1 MGKLGISGV
10 IVVSILTTMVIAA
23 ASVSLAAE
31 MCKET
36 IPVTEK
42 GQPTND
48 FQGQIIELY
57 EDEGGGDPKKCRHLY
72 LKMFDSIC
80 FVSKDEDRAAAL
92 NLIQLSWT
100 DRAKIGNALV
110 KDAPLVTIT
119 GKVLSVHVEHYFTTP
134 YAIQISKVSKQ

>member
-1 MGKLGISGV
+1 MAKLGIFAV
-10 IVVSILTTMVIAA
+10 IIVSIIVTIAA
-23 ASVSLAAE
+23 APVLLAAE
-31 MCKET
+31 ICKET

-57 EDEGGGDPKKCRHLY
+57 EDQGGGDPKKYRHLY

-100 DRAKIGNALV
+100 DRVKIANALI
-110 KDAPLVTIT
+110 KNASLVTIT
-119 GKVLSVHVEHYFTTP
+119 GKVLAVHVGRYFTTP
-134 YAIQISKVSKQ
+134 YAIEISEVSKQ

>member
-1 MGKLGISGV
+1 VGKLGISVV

-31 MCKET
+31 ICKET

-57 EDEGGGDPKKCRHLY
+57 EDEGGGDPKKYRHLY

-92 NLIQLSWT
+92 NLIQLWT

-119 GKVLSVHVEHYFTTP
+119 GKVLSVHVGHYFTTP